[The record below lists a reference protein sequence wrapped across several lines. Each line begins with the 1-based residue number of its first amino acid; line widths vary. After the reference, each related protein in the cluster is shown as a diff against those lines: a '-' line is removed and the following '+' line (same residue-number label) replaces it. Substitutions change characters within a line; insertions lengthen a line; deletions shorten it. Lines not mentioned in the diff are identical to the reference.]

1 MTTRLVSTSS
11 SAPRCARS
19 ANDRRRFRHRPVSDI
34 PAPVR
39 QAVLD
44 RDDNQC
50 VVCGGTWR
58 LELHHVIYRSHGGM
72 HEEGNLATLCQ
83 RCHGLIHAKL
93 ITIAYLQSSTGEYC
107 WFTTY
112 AKSSTE

>member
-1 MTTRLVSTSS
+1 M
-11 SAPRCARS
+11 
-19 ANDRRRFRHRPVSDI
+19 
-34 PAPVR
+34 
-39 QAVLD
+39 
-44 RDDNQC
+44 
-50 VVCGGTWR
+50 
-58 LELHHVIYRSHGGM
+58 IYRSHGGM